1 MDTAAGNHNIQI
13 CSQSSLSFGF
23 GWNPLVDLLAGGGA
37 RHVLL
42 PAAAHVDLV
51 DISQE
56 LLGLWWVCGGG
67 VVRHTVQ
74 PAVPESEID
83 KAAGLNNTS

>member
-1 MDTAAGNHNIQI
+1 M
-13 CSQSSLSFGF
+13 
-23 GWNPLVDLLAGGGA
+23 DLLAGGGA

-56 LLGLWWVCGGG
+56 LLGLWWVCGRG
-67 VVRHTVQ
+67 VVSHTVQ
-74 PAVPESEID
+74 PAVPESEI
-83 KAAGLNNTS
+83 

>member
-1 MDTAAGNHNIQI
+1 M
-13 CSQSSLSFGF
+13 
-23 GWNPLVDLLAGGGA
+23 DLLAGGGA

-42 PAAAHVDLV
+42 LAAAHVDLV